1 MSSPVRFQPLAR
13 ATTDPAAGVLQR
25 KCACGNGAS
34 ALSGECEECQQKK
47 AFGLQA
53 RLEVSAANDPFEQE
67 ADRAAAQVLNMTAPA
82 ADPLTTKTGT
92 TTAALV
98 SRRPTPATGGV
109 RRAPASVGATLR
121 SPGEALAPSTRA
133 FFEPRFGH
141 DFSRVRVHRDAPA
154 AASAREVAAHAYTVG
169 HHLVFA
175 SGRYAP
181 DSASGRA
188 LLAHELAHVIQQR
201 AAVQRSSVSPEPE
214 TRRTPSDID
223 EEDERAPA
231 EAPVVGGPA
240 IEGPVAAAPATD
252 EAATQMPA
260 PEAPLTEDADEHE
273 AGGIGGVLQRQASGD
288 PPEGGWP
295 EKEEAAEI
303 RAQAA
308 AAHECVHATP
318 ADPAECLPARA
329 LTWADFRARA
339 PRRSRFG
346 AMTHSSLRARPFNTA
361 LLRCMPGSTAAAGA
375 PSRAVQ
381 AFFNPARSW
390 VKPASRNPTAPATNG
405 CRPRVRQCQAHF
417 TRLTRR
423 GQTGSFAMST
433 AADPDCPAGAT
444 ARGDQAT
451 NRAECAT
458 VVAADCRDRAVAE
471 SARLLAH
478 EQGHFKLS
486 CAMATKANGML
497 ATTPDFNALLAAART
512 TLARQQRLYDGQ
524 TNHGCNA
531 SSQAAWNADIAAG
544 LPAVTITIRAPRRR
558 GRARRGRR

>member
-1 MSSPVRFQPLAR
+1 MSAPTRFQPLAR
-13 ATTDPAAGVLQR
+13 APTDTAAGVLQR

-47 AFGLQA
+47 ALSLQA
-53 RLEVSAANDPFEQE
+53 RLEVSAANDPLEQE
-67 ADRAAAQVLNMTAPA
+67 ADRAATQVLNMPAPPA
-82 ADPLTTKTGT
+82 APLRSKADT
-92 TTAALV
+92 TTPALV
-98 SRRPTPATGGV
+98 SRRPTPATGSV

-121 SPGEALAPSTRA
+121 SPGEALSPSARA

-214 TRRTPSDID
+214 TRRNPSDTD
-223 EEDERAPA
+223 DEDERALT
-231 EAPVVGGPA
+231 EAPVAGEPLA
-240 IEGPVAAAPATD
+240 TAPVPD
-252 EAATQMPA
+252 EAATEKP
-260 PEAPLTEDADEHE
+260 PGEAPLTEDADEHE
-273 AGGIGGVLQRQASGD
+273 AGGVGGVLQRQAASEL
-288 PPEGGWP
+288 PEGGWQ
-295 EKEEAAEI
+295 EKDEAAEI

-318 ADPAECLPARA
+318 ADPTECDPARA
-329 LTWADFRARA
+329 LSWADFSASP
-339 PRRSRFG
+339 PRRHRFD
-346 AMTHSSLRARPFNTA
+346 ALTHSSLRPRAINTA
-361 LLRCMPGSTAAAGA
+361 LLRCMPDSAVAAGA
-375 PSRAVQ
+375 SSRAVQ

-390 VKPASRNPTAPATNG
+390 VKPAFSNPTNPASNS
-405 CRPRVRQCQAHF
+405 CRRQVARCQAHF

-423 GQTGSFAMST
+423 GQTGNFALST
-433 AADPDCPAGAT
+433 TANRGCPASAIP
-444 ARGDQAT
+444 RGDQAT
-451 NRAECAT
+451 SHAECAT

-478 EQGHFKLS
+478 ERGHFNLS

-497 ATTPDFNALLAAART
+497 AATPDFDALLRAART
-512 TLARQQRLYDGQ
+512 TLARQQSLYDGQ

-531 SSQAAWNADIAAG
+531 SRQAAWEAAIAAG
-544 LPAVTITIRAPRRR
+544 LPAVTITIPAPRRVRR